1 MDWRKI
7 AAEDLRQYPYL
18 KAGYK
23 HNEDRI
29 RDLDE
34 RIARLTASGI
44 AADDDRIIE
53 CVANRDKLKL
63 SNGAIAPLVKPV
75 EDSLELLSENERCVL
90 TRMYIN
96 NEKKALDRLCEELC
110 YEKSRIY
117 QIRNEALRKF
127 TVAMYGIEAL

>member
-63 SNGAIAPLVKPV
+63 SNGATKPLIKAV
-75 EDSLELLSENERCVL
+75 EESLKLLSDEERSAL
-90 TRMYIN
+90 TRVYIN
-96 NEKKALDRLCEELC
+96 NEKKAIDRLCNELG
-110 YEKSRIY
+110 YERTKVYDIKK
-117 QIRNEALRKF
+117 IALRKF
-127 TVAMYGIEAL
+127 TVAMYGIESL

>member
-34 RIARLTASGI
+34 RIARLTTSGI

-53 CVANRDKLKL
+53 CVTNRDKLKL

-75 EDSLELLSENERCVL
+75 EDSLKLLSENERCVL